1 MRKDCQGRA
10 KDISL
15 TLRKVIMK
23 NGDLHLHKI
32 SISVSDSN
40 HSFKTVQQP
49 TIKNTIA
56 CFYGETLSFTTC
68 SSELKFLVID
78 ESSPV

>member
-32 SISVSDSN
+32 SISV
-40 HSFKTVQQP
+40 
-49 TIKNTIA
+49 
-56 CFYGETLSFTTC
+56 
-68 SSELKFLVID
+68 
-78 ESSPV
+78 